1 MGEVL
6 VTYKIMP
13 EGVETD
19 LDGLLSKIKEKINVE
34 RIEKEPIAFGLVAL
48 KVSVRVEDAGG
59 ATEEI
64 EKFLSELTEVGSV
77 EVVEMTRLL

>member
-13 EGVETD
+13 ESVETD

-34 RIEKEPIAFGLVAL
+34 RVEKEPIAFGLVAL
-48 KVSVRVEDAGG
+48 KVSVRVEDTGG

-64 EKFLSELTEVGSV
+64 EKLLSELAEVGSV

>member
-19 LDGLLSKIKEKINVE
+19 LDSLLSKIKEKINIE
-34 RIEKEPIAFGLVAL
+34 RVEKEPIAFGLVAL
-48 KVSVRVEDAGG
+48 KVSVRVEDSGR

>member
-19 LDGLLSKIKEKINVE
+19 LDGLLNKIKEKIDVE
-34 RIEKEPIAFGLVAL
+34 RAEKEPIAFGLVAL
-48 KVSVRVEDAGG
+48 KVSVRVEDTGG
-59 ATEEI
+59 ASEEI
-64 EKFLSELTEVGSV
+64 EKFLSELAEVGSV

>member
-34 RIEKEPIAFGLVAL
+34 RVEKEPIAFGLVAL